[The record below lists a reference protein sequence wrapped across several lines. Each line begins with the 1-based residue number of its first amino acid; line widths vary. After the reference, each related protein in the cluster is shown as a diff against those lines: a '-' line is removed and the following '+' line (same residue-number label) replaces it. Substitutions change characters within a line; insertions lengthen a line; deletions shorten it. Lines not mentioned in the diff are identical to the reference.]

1 MVGLL
6 EILEKDSAVVMR
18 NPHRKFAMLVYGTVA
33 PALVG
38 VLFLHMEALGVPGKS
53 PDIRLNDPLPGIPG
67 ITEAW
72 VPNFRGPFGYVAE
85 EAFPLVLGNHSVT
98 VFDSRHQGRFGFSVS
113 LWVLALL
120 LPVANQH
127 FVLLLL
133 RQSVT
138 DSPENLF
145 DAGNVVG
152 NFVDPSEIV
161 SAVLSQRVLTFSY
174 PAKVRAG
181 WKHHLSP
188 AIGARWTW

>member
-6 EILEKDSAVVMR
+6 EILKKDSAVVMR
-18 NPHRKFAMLVYGTVA
+18 NPHRKFAMLVHGTIA

-38 VLFLHMEALGVPGKS
+38 VLFLHMVALGVPGEF
-53 PDIRLNDPLPGIPG
+53 PGIRLDDPLPGIPG
-67 ITEAW
+67 ITETW
-72 VPNFRGPFGYVAE
+72 MPNLRSTFCHGVE
-85 EAFPLVLGNHSVT
+85 ETFPLIFRNASVT
-98 VFDSRHQGRFGFSVS
+98 VFESGQGRFCFSTS

-133 RQSVT
+133 GQTVT
-138 DSPENLF
+138 DSPEYLF
-145 DAGNVVG
+145 NAGNVVG

-161 SAVLSQRVLTFSY
+161 SAGFCQRVLTFSY